1 MTEMAALTFP
11 GRSAPQASG
20 RRAWVAAIAIL
31 TLPIAAAGQNAR
43 PAPDAEPAAVA
54 APSASDT
61 PHLLIGVEARR
72 DRFRYH
78 FDNLSSADTT
88 FLVPHFF
95 EQQYVADNV
104 WIVAT
109 ARYTAGVRWETTA
122 GAAPQRTVRADDYDT
137 FFDPGE
143 VVLVSGT
150 TGGASMQSFRFSQR
164 ADVGRAGP
172 FQLSVGY
179 QLRWDRFDFHLGH
192 KTVTRNGV
200 LVAASEET
208 SREMTASQVHE
219 VLFGLRAAPQVYG
232 AWHLAVSGE
241 ISPTTLARL
250 SVQLPDKYPGQ
261 DLVFPAKVVA
271 ASARVALVRAGERW
285 PIEIAMQ
292 VDHTWS
298 YRSTARLSR
307 AAQSVALSAGRT
319 W

>member
-1 MTEMAALTFP
+1 MGADSCVRP
-11 GRSAPQASG
+11 GRKLSRPLL
-20 RRAWVAAIAIL
+20 AIAAFQ
-31 TLPIAAAGQNAR
+31 TLPDVGAR
-43 PAPDAEPAAVA
+43 AQDAVPAAEPASV
-54 APSASDT
+54 
-61 PHLLIGVEARR
+61 LIGVEARR
-72 DRFRYH
+72 DRIHYH
-78 FDNLSSADTT
+78 FDNPSSADTP

-95 EQQYVADNV
+95 EQDYVADNV
-104 WIVAT
+104 WLVAT

-143 VVLVSGT
+143 VVIVSGT
-150 TGGASMQSFRFSQR
+150 TGGASMRSFLFSQR

-179 QLRWDRFDFHLGH
+179 RLRWDRFDFHLGH

-208 SREMTASQVHE
+208 SREMTDSQVHE

-261 DLVFPAKVVA
+261 DLVFVAGVVA
-271 ASARVALVRAGERW
+271 AAARVALVRAGKRW
-285 PIEIAMQ
+285 PIEIAML
-292 VDHTWS
+292 VERTWS
-298 YRSTARLSR
+298 YRSTAQLSR
-307 AAQSVALSAGRT
+307 AAQSVALSAGRS